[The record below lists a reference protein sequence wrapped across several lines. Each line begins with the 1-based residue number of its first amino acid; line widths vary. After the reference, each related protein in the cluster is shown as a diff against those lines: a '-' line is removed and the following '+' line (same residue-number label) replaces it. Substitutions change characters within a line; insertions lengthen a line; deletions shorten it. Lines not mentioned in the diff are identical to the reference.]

1 MKRITLTLILMI
13 LGSASILA
21 QRGLNIYPFFTSEYT
36 SNPKVTVVSLSG
48 KQLEDRGLEKYKS
61 ISITDDTA
69 LADKLS
75 QAVIKD
81 GCKAVEKDVSY
92 RGGQLYFGF
101 YSLGG
106 SGINRRYMLYL
117 NRRPAG
123 KEKSTLIYIEG
134 NLDSASVKAMIK

>member
-1 MKRITLTLILMI
+1 MKRITLTFILMI

-92 RGGQLYFGF
+92 RGGQLYFG
-101 YSLGG
+101 
-106 SGINRRYMLYL
+106 I
-117 NRRPAG
+117 
-123 KEKSTLIYIEG
+123 LIQ
-134 NLDSASVKAMIK
+134 LP